1 MTMIRYSLILIL
13 ITLVSACGFHL
24 RGSERP
30 ISKTFSSIHLVV
42 SGNDQS
48 FQSALRSTLQDADIA
63 LNDTSINRLEIIN
76 TRNQRRTASYSSRAK
91 SAEFEL
97 IKTITFRVTRE
108 KEELI
113 APMALEARRSY
124 LYRETAAVGKA
135 EEEILLKQEMDQD
148 LAQRILLA
156 LQRTA
161 DRQREQSQAQELP
174 PEVPLEAAP

>member
-1 MTMIRYSLILIL
+1 MTMIRCSLILML
-13 ITLVSACGFHL
+13 ITLASACGFHL

-30 ISKTFSSIHLVV
+30 LSKTFSSLHLVM

-48 FQSALRSTLQDADIA
+48 FQSALKSTLQDANIV
-63 LNDTSINRLEIIN
+63 LNETSLNRLEILSS
-76 TRNQRRTASYSSRAK
+76 RNQKRTASYSSRAK

-108 KEELI
+108 KEQLI
-113 APMALEARRSY
+113 PPMKLEARRSY

-135 EEEILLKQEMDQD
+135 EEESLLRQEMDQD

-161 DRQREQSQAQELP
+161 DRQRERSQAQEHSQEP
-174 PEVPLEAAP
+174 PHETAP

>member
-1 MTMIRYSLILIL
+1 MTMIRCSLILIL
-13 ITLVSACGFHL
+13 IAAVSACGFHL

-48 FQSALRSTLQDADIA
+48 FQSALKSTLQDADIE
-63 LNDTSINRLEIIN
+63 LNDASINRLEILS
-76 TRNQRRTASYSSRAK
+76 TRDQKRTASYSSRAK
-91 SAEFEL
+91 SAEYEL
-97 IKTITFRVTRE
+97 IKTVTFRVTRE
-108 KEELI
+108 KEQLI
-113 APMALEARRSY
+113 EPMKLETRRSY

-135 EEEILLKQEMDQD
+135 EEEILLKQEMDHD

-161 DRQREQSQAQELP
+161 DRQREQSQAQEHRQ
-174 PEVPLEAAP
+174 EVPLEAAP